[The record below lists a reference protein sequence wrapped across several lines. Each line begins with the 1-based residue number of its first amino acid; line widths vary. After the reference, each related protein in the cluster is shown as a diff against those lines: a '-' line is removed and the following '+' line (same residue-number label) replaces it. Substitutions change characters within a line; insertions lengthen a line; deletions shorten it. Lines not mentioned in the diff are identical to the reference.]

1 MLFFTWR
8 VIHLSCI
15 VNQRIVK
22 IHLELITFDAGAFLY
37 SLPVSHLPYILPQT
51 STQNISLNYGIIC
64 SILHYLF
71 LSFLR
76 LTLLNVFPFS
86 WCWCCCQRS
95 YLKQNLKDLSRLF
108 GLWSRKPGNIY
119 LFKVNNKNTRTTWLT
134 WEDYC
139 GKTLLQEDCGLMFG
153 EHYDLVYLTDTREAN
168 TFLRC

>member
-1 MLFFTWR
+1 MLLFTWW

-108 GLWSRKPGNIY
+108 GLWSRKPGNTY
-119 LFKVNNKNTRTTWLT
+119 LFKVNNRNTRKKCDEICSKLT
-134 WEDYC
+134 I
-139 GKTLLQEDCGLMFG
+139 KTPERRDWPEKTIVEKHCCRRTA
-153 EHYDLVYLTDTREAN
+153 D
-168 TFLRC
+168 